1 MLVYSYMF
9 SRIVI
14 TKFFWITFCT
24 QETLNLPFIHRLVM
38 EFNFFITNYTFIFCS
53 QSIFHLFNL
62 YKKHSGINHIWKIM
76 LNITLFVLNLGSCL
90 TNVNLLQD
98 FYLVGLLPFEF
109 KINCLLVFLMPE
121 SHLLH
126 V

>member
-14 TKFFWITFCT
+14 TKFFWITFST
-24 QETLNLPFIHRLVM
+24 QRTLYLPFIHRLVM
-38 EFNFFITNYTFIFCS
+38 KFDFFTTNYTFVFCS
-53 QSIFHLFNL
+53 QSIFSLFNL
-62 YKKHSGINHIWKIM
+62 YKKHSGINNTWKIM
-76 LNITLFVLNLGSCL
+76 LNITLFVLNLGSFL

-109 KINCLLVFLMPE
+109 KINCLLVFLIPE
-121 SHLLH
+121 FHLLR